1 MLHPYKRITNG
12 VQVPMVMEDKTTQIL
27 PPVRASQIIEGVFTV
42 PIRAFEDERGRFMET
57 FRRSW
62 FPWIDWE
69 RLQGNRSDSKAGVLR
84 GLHYHHQQ
92 VDYWYVPKGQIRAA
106 MVDLRPSSP
115 TYMEKYVIDIGE
127 ENNVGVFIPIGVAH
141 GFLALTEATL
151 MYMVN
156 NYYDGGK
163 DELGVAWNDPQINL
177 NWGITNPVL
186 SPRDQLN
193 PFLKDIPKDQLP
205 R

>member
-1 MLHPYKRITNG
+1 
-12 VQVPMVMEDKTTQIL
+12 MVMEDKTTQIL
-27 PPVRASQIIEGVFTV
+27 PPVRASQDIEGVFTV

-69 RLQGNRSDSKAGVLR
+69 RLQGNRSDSKPNVLR
-84 GLHYHHQQ
+84 GLHYHHLQ
-92 VDYWYVPKGQIRAA
+92 VDYWYVPKGCIRAA

-115 TYMEKYVIDIGE
+115 TYMAKQLIDIGE

-141 GFLALTEATL
+141 GFLALTDATL

-156 NYYDGGK
+156 NYYDGGA
-163 DELGVAWNDPQINL
+163 DELGVAWNDPDINL
-177 NWGITNPVL
+177 NWGITNPLL
-186 SPRDQLN
+186 SPRDQRN
-193 PFLKDIPKDQLP
+193 PFLRDIPKEQLP